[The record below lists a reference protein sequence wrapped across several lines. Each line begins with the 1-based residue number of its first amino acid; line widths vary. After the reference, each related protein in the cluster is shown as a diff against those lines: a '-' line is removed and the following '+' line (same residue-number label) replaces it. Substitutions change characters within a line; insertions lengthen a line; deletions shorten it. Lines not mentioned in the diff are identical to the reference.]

1 MDKLTHYRQLIQD
14 FLLQRENQN
23 LSYGNVETEVAFDK
37 ERDHYQII
45 HVGWDGNQFV
55 YGCVIHIDI
64 KHNKIWI
71 QWNSTEDDI
80 AADLVNLGIPK
91 EDIVLGL
98 HHPDVRKFTDY
109 AVA

>member
-1 MDKLTHYRQLIQD
+1 MYKLTHYRQLIQD
-14 FLLQRENQN
+14 FLLQRGNQN

-45 HVGWDGNQFV
+45 HVEWDGNQFV

-71 QWNSTEDDI
+71 QWNCTEDDI